1 MSVTTSGRKSVITID
16 AAFKYT
22 ILEES
27 AAVLAMRA
35 KVAVCMLEN
44 DEESCLRALFDHSYF
59 WNK

>member
-1 MSVTTSGRKSVITID
+1 MWVKTSGQKLVINID

-22 ILEES
+22 ISEET